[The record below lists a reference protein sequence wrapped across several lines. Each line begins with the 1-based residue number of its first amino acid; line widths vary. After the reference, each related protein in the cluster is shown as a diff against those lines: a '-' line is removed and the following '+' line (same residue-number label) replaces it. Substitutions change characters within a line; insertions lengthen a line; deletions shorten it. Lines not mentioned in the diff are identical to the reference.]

1 MYNYD
6 FSPILSRLKA
16 VKKQSGM
23 TNEELA
29 AASGV
34 PVGTLRKILSGSTT
48 EPKLPAFIAIASALN
63 TSVDYLVYG
72 VYRSS
77 AQELTH
83 DEEQLIKNYRNSAP
97 EVKEDAAYLLK
108 RSADRSLEETG

>member
-72 VYRSS
+72 VYRSYTH
-77 AQELTH
+77 EINH
-83 DEEQLIKNYRNSAP
+83 DEEQLINNFRNASS
-97 EVKEDAAYLLK
+97 EIRVAAATILK
-108 RSADRSLEETG
+108 QSADLSLSEIG

>member
-1 MYNYD
+1 MISYD
-6 FSPILSRLKA
+6 FSPILSRLKEI
-16 VKKQSGM
+16 KKQSGL

-34 PVGTLRKILSGSTT
+34 PIGTLRKILSGNTT

-72 VYRSS
+72 IYRSS
-77 AQELTH
+77 SHVLTH

-97 EVKEDAAYLLK
+97 EVKEDVTYLLK